1 MAGRYKNVRV
11 LVKNSSD
18 FAAGLSDFE
27 NDGGL
32 LFIKIILVT
41 RRILAVVK
49 SRVILRKRPFLF
61 A

>member
-1 MAGRYKNVRV
+1 MAGRYRNVRV
-11 LVKNSSD
+11 LVIKLSE

-32 LFIKIILVT
+32 LFIKIILVA

-49 SRVILRKRPFLF
+49 STAILRMSPFSF